1 MNETINNKISS
12 KPLVILTRKL
22 PEIIETRMRELF
34 DARLNDNDTPFSLK
48 QLKTAMNE
56 AEVLVP
62 TVTDKINAEVINAAG
77 STTTPFPITLVGC
90 SYNTP
95 EGIRWSL

>member
-34 DARLNDNDTPFSLK
+34 DARLNENDTPDNRATNMKNEGSNYIF
-48 QLKTAMNE
+48 KT
-56 AEVLVP
+56 LHKL
-62 TVTDKINAEVINAAG
+62 D
-77 STTTPFPITLVGC
+77 
-90 SYNTP
+90 
-95 EGIRWSL
+95 